1 MAIALH
7 VVIPTHTTRHLYRTL
22 LGYTRQERPP
32 TTITVSCDTD
42 DPEIGTLLERVVE
55 ETGTT
60 LTQVSRAR
68 HPEARLAQTR
78 NNGIRSLVDR
88 GLSGDD
94 ALLLVDGDCIPA
106 PDFVRCHGERLE
118 HGDFVLGNY
127 ILLDERTT
135 SEVPSDE
142 TMHAFLETAP
152 AEEQLER
159 MRRLERKARTHQL
172 LRKFR
177 LTKGHKPKILGA
189 NTSVRASRLLAINGY
204 DEEYMEWGYEDD
216 DLGRRLYSSGARSTI
231 AITQAVLYHQW
242 HPTRKGTAWES
253 GSVAKRFHSRLPV
266 RCRHGID
273 NPYEQHPVHEREL
286 TP

>member
-78 NNGIRSLVDR
+78 NNGIRSLIDR

-106 PDFVRCHGERLE
+106 
-118 HGDFVLGNY
+118 
-127 ILLDERTT
+127 
-135 SEVPSDE
+135 
-142 TMHAFLETAP
+142 
-152 AEEQLER
+152 
-159 MRRLERKARTHQL
+159 
-172 LRKFR
+172 
-177 LTKGHKPKILGA
+177 
-189 NTSVRASRLLAINGY
+189 
-204 DEEYMEWGYEDD
+204 
-216 DLGRRLYSSGARSTI
+216 
-231 AITQAVLYHQW
+231 
-242 HPTRKGTAWES
+242 
-253 GSVAKRFHSRLPV
+253 
-266 RCRHGID
+266 
-273 NPYEQHPVHEREL
+273 
-286 TP
+286 